1 MLRMENKPEVSVVLP
16 CLNEEATIGECI
28 KNIKNVFKKE
38 NINGEIII
46 SDNGSTD
53 KSVMIAKSLNV
64 KVVYQPLK
72 GYGAAY
78 IKGIHEARGKFIVM
92 GDSDGTYDFSEL
104 SLLLKPLKE
113 GYDFVIGTRF
123 KGRIEK
129 GAMPWAH
136 RYIGSP
142 FLSGLVNLFF
152 KANLSDVHCGFRAFT
167 KEAFEIMNLKT
178 TGMEFASE
186 MVISASKNKLKICEV
201 PISYN
206 KRKGKSKLKSFS
218 DGWRHLRFIFMYS
231 PTHLFLV
238 PGLFLF
244 LVGLISI
251 IILKQGPLLISGF
264 NIDLHFMLFGSLLTL
279 LGYHI
284 MTIGLYART
293 YAITI
298 GFEKHDK
305 LIDFIAK
312 YISLERGMVI
322 GLVVFL
328 IGLFISLKILFNWI
342 HSGFS
347 SMNEIRNVIFSIT
360 ILIVGIQTIFSS
372 FFLSIL
378 LVEKDRL

>member
-1 MLRMENKPEVSVVLP
+1 MEYNPEISVVLP
-16 CLNEEATIGECI
+16 CLNEEVTIGECI

-53 KSVMIAKSLNV
+53 NSVKIAKSMNI

-78 IKGIHEARGKFIVM
+78 LKGIHEARGKFIVM
-92 GDSDGTYDFSEL
+92 GDSDATYDFLEIPV
-104 SLLLKPLKE
+104 LLEPLKE
-113 GYDFVIGTRF
+113 GYDFVIGNRF
-123 KGRIEK
+123 KGMIK
-129 GAMPWAH
+129 KDAMPWTH
-136 RYIGSP
+136 RHIGNP

-152 KANLSDVHCGFRAFT
+152 KTNLSDVHCGFRAFT
-167 KEAFEIMNLKT
+167 KEAFDKMNLKT

-186 MVISASKNKLKICEV
+186 MVVSASKNRLKICEV
-201 PISYN
+201 PVSYSI
-206 KRKGKSKLKSFS
+206 RKGKSKLKSFS
-218 DGWRHLRFIFMYS
+218 DGWRHLRFILMYS
-231 PTHLFLV
+231 PTYLFLV

-244 LVGLISI
+244 LVGLVSI
-251 IILKQGPLLISGF
+251 ILLKQGPLLISGF
-264 NIDLHFMLFGSLLTL
+264 NIDIHFMLLGSLLTL
-279 LGYHI
+279 LGYQI
-284 MTIGLYART
+284 INLGLCART

-312 YISLERGMVI
+312 YISLERGVVI
-322 GLVVFL
+322 GIGVLL
-328 IGLFISLKILFNWI
+328 IGFFVSFKILFSWV
-342 HSGFS
+342 HGGFS

-360 ILIVGIQTIFSS
+360 ILIVGVQTIFSS
-372 FFLSIL
+372 FFLSML

>member
-1 MLRMENKPEVSVVLP
+1 MENKPEVSVVLP
-16 CLNEEATIGECI
+16 CLNEETTIGECI

-46 SDNGSTD
+46 SNNGSTD

-64 KVVYQPLK
+64 RVINQPLR
-72 GYGAAY
+72 GYGAACL
-78 IKGIHEARGKFIVM
+78 KGIHEAKGKLIVM
-92 GDSDGTYDFSEL
+92 ADSDSTYNFLEIP
-104 SLLLKPLKE
+104 LLLKPLKE
-113 GYDFVIGTRF
+113 GSDFVIGNRF
-123 KGRIEK
+123 KGRIKK

-136 RYIGSP
+136 KYIGNP
-142 FLSGLVNLFF
+142 FLSGLVNIFF
-152 KANLSDVHCGFRAFT
+152 KTNLSDVHCGFRAFT
-167 KEAFEIMNLKT
+167 KEAFERMNLKT

-186 MVISASKNKLKICEV
+186 MVIGAVKNRLRICEV

-206 KRKGKSKLKSFS
+206 TRRGKSKLKSFS

-231 PTHLFLV
+231 PTYLFLV

-244 LVGLISI
+244 LIGLISI
-251 IILKQGPLLISGF
+251 IFLKQGPLLISGF
-264 NIDLHFMLFGSLLTL
+264 NIDIHFMLFGSLLTL

-284 MTIGLYART
+284 VTIGLYART

-305 LIDFIAK
+305 LIDFIAR
-312 YISLERGMVI
+312 YISLERGMII
-322 GLVVFL
+322 GLAVFL

-342 HSGFS
+342 HGGFS
-347 SMNEIRNVIFSIT
+347 SMNEIRNVIFSTT

-372 FFLSIL
+372 FFLSML

>member
-1 MLRMENKPEVSVVLP
+1 MENKPEVSVVLP
-16 CLNEEATIGECI
+16 CLNEEVTIGECI
-28 KNIKNVFKKE
+28 KNIKNIFKKE
-38 NINGEIII
+38 NINGEIIV
-46 SDNGSTD
+46 SDNGSID
-53 KSVMIAKSLNV
+53 KSVKIAKLLNV

-72 GYGAAY
+72 GYGAAC
-78 IKGIHEARGKFIVM
+78 IKGINAASGKFIVM
-92 GDSDGTYDFSEL
+92 ADCDATYDFLEIPT
-104 SLLLKPLKE
+104 LLKPLKE

-123 KGRIEK
+123 KGTIKK
-129 GAMPWAH
+129 GAMPWVH
-136 RYIGSP
+136 RYIGNP

-152 KANLSDVHCGFRAFT
+152 KVNLSDVHCGFRAFT
-167 KEAFEIMNLKT
+167 KEAFETMNLKT

-186 MVISASKNKLKICEV
+186 MVISASKNKFNLCEV

-206 KRKGKSKLKSFS
+206 KRKGKSKLRSFS

-231 PTHLFLV
+231 PTYLFLV

-244 LVGLISI
+244 LIGLVSI
-251 IILKQGPLLISGF
+251 TLLKHGPLLINGF
-264 NIDLHFMLFGSLLTL
+264 NIDIHFMLFGSLLTL

-284 MTIGLYART
+284 VTIGLYART
-293 YAITI
+293 YAITS

-322 GLVVFL
+322 GLTVFL

-342 HSGFS
+342 HGSFS
-347 SMNEIRNVIFSIT
+347 SINEIRNVIFSIT

-378 LVEKDRL
+378 LVEKNRL

>member
-1 MLRMENKPEVSVVLP
+1 MENKPEVSVVLP

-28 KNIKNVFKKE
+28 KNIKNIFKKE
-38 NINGEIII
+38 NINGEIIV

-53 KSVMIAKSLNV
+53 NSVKIANSLNV

-72 GYGAAY
+72 GYGAAC
-78 IKGIHEARGKFIVM
+78 IKGIHAASGKFIVM
-92 GDSDGTYDFSEL
+92 ADCDATYDFLEIPT
-104 SLLLKPLKE
+104 LLKPLKE

-129 GAMPWAH
+129 GAMPWTH
-136 RYIGSP
+136 RYIGNP
-142 FLSGLVNLFF
+142 FLSFIVNRFF
-152 KANLSDVHCGFRAFT
+152 KTNLSDVHCGFRVFT
-167 KEAFEIMNLKT
+167 KEAFERMNLRT

-218 DGWRHLRFIFMYS
+218 DGWRHIRFIFMYS

-244 LVGLISI
+244 LVGLVGITV
-251 IILKQGPLLISGF
+251 LRQGPLLISGF
-264 NIDLHFMLFGSLLTL
+264 NIDIHFMLFGSLLTL

-284 MTIGLYART
+284 VTIGLYART

-298 GFEKHDK
+298 GFEKHDN

-322 GLVVFL
+322 GLAVFL
-328 IGLFISLKILFNWI
+328 IGLFISLKILFNWV
-342 HSGFS
+342 HGGFS

-372 FFLSIL
+372 FFLSML

>member
-1 MLRMENKPEVSVVLP
+1 MENKPKVSVVLP

-28 KNIKNVFKKE
+28 KKIKNIFKKE
-38 NINGEIII
+38 NINGEIIV

-53 KSVMIAKSLNV
+53 KSFKIAKLLNV

-72 GYGAAY
+72 GYGAAC
-78 IKGIHEARGKFIVM
+78 IKGIHAARGKFILM
-92 GDSDGTYDFSEL
+92 ADCDATYDFLEIPT
-104 SLLLKPLKE
+104 LLNPLKE

-123 KGRIEK
+123 KGTIKK

-136 RYIGSP
+136 RYIGNP

-152 KANLSDVHCGFRAFT
+152 KTNLSDVHCGFRAFT
-167 KEAFEIMNLKT
+167 KEAFENMNLKT

-206 KRKGKSKLKSFS
+206 KRRGKSKLKSFS
-218 DGWRHLRFIFMYS
+218 DGWRHIRFILMYS
-231 PTHLFLV
+231 PTYLFLV

-244 LVGLISI
+244 LVGLVSI
-251 IILKQGPLLISGF
+251 TLLKQGPLLISGF

-284 MTIGLYART
+284 VTIGLYART

-312 YISLERGMVI
+312 YISLERGIVI

-328 IGLFISLKILFNWI
+328 IGFFISLKIFFSWI
-342 HSGFS
+342 HGNFS
-347 SMNEIRNVIFSIT
+347 SINEIRNVIFSIT